1 MAKTYAGTY
10 LYSKYNEYEQKI
22 LSFIMNGEEI
32 DKNTEDFDD
41 IRYEVKKRQVSNSL
55 VRILDSKKVI
65 LMRSDEPMSKA
76 FKVFCAKDVKA
87 STADKSKLKVIYIDV
102 SNIIVRNKK
111 TGLYECTG
119 NNIDILISYLV
130 SAMHTYIY
138 YIDETRIVSNAKIMS
153 VGAQGFAALF
163 THVVDY
169 VCKISSMPSVKSK
182 CMYLASLYYLGN
194 ILGKDITYEGC
205 KKIAKKVSGMSDR
218 DAGIV
223 DLQLKPESMMNIKQF
238 AEAVSTI
245 LHLNKLTLDV
255 IVERWMNIY
264 GTGTVFALEIF
275 PAFAS
280 MMTDAYVG
288 AYINSQKAIEKIAG
302 TSMVEYTKTLLTI
315 GAESV

>member
-10 LYSKYNEYEQKI
+10 LYGKYNEYEQKI

-32 DKNTEDFDD
+32 DKRTDDFDD

-55 VRILDSKKVI
+55 VKILDSKQVV
-65 LMRSDEPMSKA
+65 LMRAEEPMSKA
-76 FKVFCAKDVKA
+76 FKVFCAKDLKA
-87 STADKSKLKVIYIDV
+87 PRTDKVRMKVFIDV
-102 SNIIVRNKK
+102 SGIIVRNKK
-111 TGLYECTG
+111 TGRYECTG

-138 YIDETRIVSNAKIMS
+138 YIDEMRITANAKVMS
-153 VGAQGFAALF
+153 IGAQGFAALF

-182 CMYLASLYYLGN
+182 CQYLAALYYLGN

-205 KKIAKKVSGMSDR
+205 RKIAKKVSGLSDR

-223 DLQLKPESMMNIKQF
+223 DLQLKPESMMNIKYF
-238 AEAVSTI
+238 AETVSTI

-255 IVERWMNIY
+255 IVERWMSIY

-288 AYINSQKAIEKIAG
+288 AYINNQKAIEKIAG